1 MPQYD
6 DNAVLEAKII
16 TAAMPEASAALR
28 KRENRSFPRRSL
40 EDSLRVV
47 FAIRDQNAGNA
58 FSPKMIAEV
67 VGISQKSTNF
77 NYLVSAAI
85 EYGLVIGGYRAQE
98 VALTPLGRTLA
109 FPAKPEDLTQAK
121 LAAFF
126 NVSKFKEVFDHYSGA
141 NLPETQF
148 FKNTL
153 IEKFAIP
160 IEHVPE
166 FIELFRQNCSFCD
179 TNASASTAR
188 SASSVARRESGPA
201 LAQKVKTGLTAF
213 IVMPFVEKNDSRAI
227 GFFNEVLSQLLM
239 PAAQAAGFEA
249 ETANRVGS
257 DIIHATIIRSIVE
270 ADLVIADLTDHN
282 PNVMFELGLRMGQG
296 NKPVVIVKSN
306 DTPRIFDVDNVLRV
320 CEYNPNLWKSTIDKD
335 VQNVADHIKA
345 TWQNKA
351 DTPTYMQILT
361 PQQAGSFPPTLQTSG
376 I

>member
-126 NVSKFKEVFDHYSGA
+126 NVSK
-141 NLPETQF
+141 
-148 FKNTL
+148 
-153 IEKFAIP
+153 
-160 IEHVPE
+160 
-166 FIELFRQNCSFCD
+166 
-179 TNASASTAR
+179 
-188 SASSVARRESGPA
+188 
-201 LAQKVKTGLTAF
+201 
-213 IVMPFVEKNDSRAI
+213 
-227 GFFNEVLSQLLM
+227 
-239 PAAQAAGFEA
+239 
-249 ETANRVGS
+249 
-257 DIIHATIIRSIVE
+257 
-270 ADLVIADLTDHN
+270 
-282 PNVMFELGLRMGQG
+282 
-296 NKPVVIVKSN
+296 
-306 DTPRIFDVDNVLRV
+306 
-320 CEYNPNLWKSTIDKD
+320 
-335 VQNVADHIKA
+335 
-345 TWQNKA
+345 
-351 DTPTYMQILT
+351 
-361 PQQAGSFPPTLQTSG
+361 
-376 I
+376 